1 MSFLR
6 SWRLSRKTSSL
17 LQAIKAGKILRPNFA
32 RLIDESKS
40 LNKPSL
46 LSSLAAHGMILAHPV
61 PSIQNQSATLK
72 EKVKSIIWCN
82 QLGIAFGRIYRQ
94 GDWRIYVLVEIS
106 LDCNNSGK
114 VDRRRIVADTRTDFD
129 ALRVIHESCAS
140 WRCVAMTRHKVSN
153 RKLRAT
159 LIIMIAKFGSANKH
173 ENFYFSLGL
182 MLCISNRF
190 LCFYLAI
197 ENEGKYL

>member
-1 MSFLR
+1 
-6 SWRLSRKTSSL
+6 
-17 LQAIKAGKILRPNFA
+17 
-32 RLIDESKS
+32 
-40 LNKPSL
+40 
-46 LSSLAAHGMILAHPV
+46 MILAHPV

-197 ENEGKYL
+197 ENEGKYLWTRYSNLIRDKLSADRPNSSLSAKIQWNRIIVPYSALVVQNYYVGES